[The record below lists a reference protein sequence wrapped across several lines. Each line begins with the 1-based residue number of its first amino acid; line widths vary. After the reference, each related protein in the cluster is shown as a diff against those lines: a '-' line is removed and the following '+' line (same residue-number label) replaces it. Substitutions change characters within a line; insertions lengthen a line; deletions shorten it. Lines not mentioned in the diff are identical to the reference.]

1 MRLECPE
8 GLYTAVFNF
17 DRSAALVDMITHL
30 CIPVN
35 AAEAR
40 SVDCAN
46 WSSGLDDTVLG
57 KR

>member
-1 MRLECPE
+1 MPE